1 MATETGESGEMSFKI
16 LDRDPT
22 AKTDAR
28 ILLDVDFLKARLFE
42 EIIVNCE
49 FDVDLAK
56 RVRALAFTHPNHNAM
71 EDTKVE
77 KVINGIVYLSG
88 LRFDHDGHNRPEFL
102 AI

>member
-1 MATETGESGEMSFKI
+1 MATETGESGEMCFKI

-22 AKTDAR
+22 AKTDGK

-42 EIIVNCE
+42 EIIVNCD

-77 KVINGIVYLSG
+77 KVINGIIYLSG
-88 LRFDHDGHNRPEFL
+88 LRFDHDGQNRPEFL